1 MTRRRKVG
9 PGGGD
14 FALNPNRFMGG
25 GGGAINRRPK
35 EAFKEKGKYKKKMG
49 DTRKA
54 AASDPKLDAAYDRLK
69 KSLSSSDTK
78 FSKLI
83 ANNMFKASRL
93 KPSSIKDPKKPTTK
107 IEKET
112 GKAFKKYGKGS
123 DQRDYSA
130 KAMGPHGSGGRPT
143 FVLPGRSSGG
153 GKEHGKPEPWRGKV
167 KKLLTR
173 RMGKKEKAAAGAA
186 LAGTIYAAATKED
199 KKSKK
204 KKPNKK

>member
-1 MTRRRKVG
+1 MRWKVRG
-9 PGGGD
+9 LNIDPG
-14 FALNPNRFMGG
+14 LSG
-25 GGGAINRRPK
+25 GGGARTMGGSRSLKHPT
-35 EAFKEKGKYKKKMG
+35 KKKMG

-54 AASDPKLDAAYDRLK
+54 AARDEKLDAAYDRLK
-69 KSLSSSDTK
+69 KSLSNSDTK

-93 KPSSIKDPKKPTTK
+93 KPSSVKDPKKPTTK

-173 RMGKKEKAAAGAA
+173 RRMGKVEKAAAGAA
-186 LAGTIYAAATKED
+186 LAGTIYAASTKED

>member
-1 MTRRRKVG
+1 MRWKVRG
-9 PGGGD
+9 LNIDPG
-14 FALNPNRFMGG
+14 LSG
-25 GGGAINRRPK
+25 GGGARTMGGSRSLKHPT
-35 EAFKEKGKYKKKMG
+35 KKKMG

-69 KSLSSSDTK
+69 KSLSNSDTK

-153 GKEHGKPEPWRGKV
+153 GKEHGKPEPWRNKV
-167 KKLLTR
+167 NKLLKKTAERAARPR
-173 RMGKKEKAAAGAA
+173 RMGKVEKAAAGAA
-186 LAGTIYAAATKED
+186 LAGTIYAAVTKED